1 MASHVV
7 VVDTAART
15 ARIKT
20 TPTKHLTEVL
30 SEACAK
36 LSLNPDN
43 FTLKYLPRKLPFHT
57 ASRSANAVIRYN
69 NKPVDLSRTV
79 RLANLPPGAKLDL
92 VQGSRSP
99 TVVNIA
105 IQLEQQRLTHKFPSN
120 TSLWQ
125 VLRIFE
131 TVSEKN
137 LNLTQ
142 RGVAITNSGGSGA
155 GRLNYEMP
163 VFNIMGKEVGTFT
176 DLQKTLAQH
185 GLTGGSQLLRCSF
198 RDSGRSLEEAMT
210 EISGYFKAVET
221 PEATKEAQGVHA
233 SDAGTS
239 TATPEAATQAAL
251 ENVSGEPN
259 PPEPSTS
266 AMEDVVPTTQEDT
279 TPTPAPAAE
288 AAPAVEADVS
298 SPDTVTGPDQRPM
311 IIYTPSTSSTPA
323 AVRNTAYHEE
333 DYIPTVDHA
342 KSHQALLQNAGKNK
356 RLASDA
362 ELAAAEQAKAEKLAA
377 IEGVTIRVRLP
388 DTSHVEARFGNQE
401 KAAALYACVRGVLAH
416 PDQPF
421 TLKYPGARGPL
432 VTLKDDG
439 KRLVADLGFQ
449 GRQLL
454 NLVWEDSASGAARTS
469 RSLKEEWYA
478 KGHEMTVKE
487 PPAASASDA
496 KAKANAGL
504 ENVPPAKK
512 QASSGDKESKLKAM
526 LNKGLFKGRK

>member
-198 RDSGRSLEEAMT
+198 RDSGRSLEEAMI

-233 SDAGTS
+233 SD
-239 TATPEAATQAAL
+239 
-251 ENVSGEPN
+251 
-259 PPEPSTS
+259 
-266 AMEDVVPTTQEDT
+266 
-279 TPTPAPAAE
+279 
-288 AAPAVEADVS
+288 
-298 SPDTVTGPDQRPM
+298 
-311 IIYTPSTSSTPA
+311 

-512 QASSGDKESKLKAM
+512 QASSRDKESKLKAM

>member
-20 TPTKHLTEVL
+20 TPAKHLTEVL

-36 LSLNPDN
+36 FNLNPDN
-43 FTLKYLPRKLPFHT
+43 FTLK
-57 ASRSANAVIRYN
+57 YN
-69 NKPVDLSRTV
+69 NKPVDLSRTI

-99 TVVNIA
+99 SVVNIA
-105 IQLEQQRLTHKFPSN
+105 LQLEQQRLTHKFPSD

-125 VLRIFE
+125 VLRVFE

-142 RGVAITNSGGSGA
+142 RGVAVTSSGGSGS

-163 VFNIMGKEVGTFT
+163 IFNIMGKEVGTFT

-198 RDSGRSLEEAMT
+198 RDSGKSLEDAMT
-210 EISGYFKAVET
+210 EISGYFKSAET
-221 PEATKEAQGVHA
+221 PEATKETQGAHTNN
-233 SDAGTS
+233 AGTS
-239 TATPEAATQAAL
+239 AAAPETPTPAAPDNAAF
-251 ENVSGEPN
+251 EPN
-259 PPEPSTS
+259 PPEPSAS
-266 AMEDVVPTTQEDT
+266 AMEDVIPTSQEDT
-279 TPTPAPAAE
+279 TPAPAPAAE
-288 AAPAVEADVS
+288 AAPASEPDAPS
-298 SPDTVTGPDQRPM
+298 SDTVTGPDQRPM
-311 IIYTPSTSSTPA
+311 IIYTPSTSTTPA
-323 AVRNTAYHEE
+323 AVRNTAFNEE
-333 DYIPTVDHA
+333 DYVPTIDHA

-388 DTSHVEARFGNQE
+388 DTSHVEARFGKQE
-401 KAAALYACVRGVLAH
+401 TTAALYACVRGVLAY

-421 TLKYPGARGPL
+421 TLKYPGARGLL
-432 VTLKDDG
+432 VTLNEDKA

-449 GRQLL
+449 GRQLM
-454 NLVWEDSASGAARTS
+454 NLVWEDGASGAARTS
-469 RSLKEEWYA
+469 RSLKQEWYA

-487 PPAASASDA
+487 PPAASVSDE
-496 KAKANAGL
+496 KATKTKAGSENA
-504 ENVPPAKK
+504 PPAKK